1 MPQNICV
8 LNEKQANQNRRLQN
22 VQFQSQSQYQIQFM
36 LDKNTKIF
44 ALHCSGLNLVY
55 FFF

>member
-55 FFF
+55 FF